1 MRVGV
6 DMIWAFV
13 SYFVLMRKRREFPEK
28 TAGVELDGYGNI
40 GKG

>member
-1 MRVGV
+1 MRLKV

-13 SYFVLMRKRREFPEK
+13 SYFVSMWKRRKFPEQ

-40 GKG
+40 EKG